1 MALKGLAI
9 APQPF
14 FSPRGT
20 PFSVYYR
27 SLVACELGA
36 EIDLLTYGE
45 GQDVVIPGVRIV
57 RIPRLRFLEPIKI
70 GPSVP
75 KLFLDVFV
83 IVWTLGLLLRHR
95 YDFVHAHEESIFFS
109 RFLKPIFGFKLIY
122 DMHSSLPEQLTNYG
136 FTTSRLLIRSFEW
149 LEDTCLK
156 ASDAVITIC
165 PELARHAEARMPDP
179 GRHLLIE
186 NSIFDPV
193 RLKDPSRPADAAAP
207 APPDLLDLPADRPI
221 VAYAGT
227 FEAYQGLDIL
237 IEGFA
242 RARGACPEA
251 FLLMVGGSPLQVERY
266 RTMALE
272 HGLEGHCLFT
282 GRIEQARAKAYQA
295 QASILTSPRSTGT
308 NTPLKI
314 YELLD
319 SGTPLVATRIL
330 SHTQVLEETTC
341 FMVDPTPASM
351 ADGLAAAL
359 TDEGRRAQVVG
370 NARALYRDRY
380 SRPIYE
386 AKMRRL
392 FEIVGLG
399 GRLAPAPDA
408 MAARGSDIVPASGS
422 RTATFR

>member
-1 MALKGLAI
+1 MTSKPLKGLAI

-20 PFSVYYR
+20 PLSVYYR
-27 SLVACELGA
+27 SLVTSEMGI

-57 RIPRLRFLEPIKI
+57 RIPRIRFLEPIKI
-70 GPSVP
+70 GPSAA

-83 IVWTLGLLLRHR
+83 ILWTLGLLIRNR

-109 RFLKPIFGFKLIY
+109 RFLKPVFGFKLIY
-122 DMHSSLPEQLTNYG
+122 DMHSSLPEQLTNYK
-136 FTTSRLLIRSFEW
+136 FTTSKLVIGAFEW
-149 LEDTCLK
+149 LENTCLR

-165 PELARHAEARMPDP
+165 PELAHHAEARMPDP
-179 GRHLLIE
+179 SRHLLIE

-193 RLKDPSRPADAAAP
+193 RLKDAPRAADAP
-207 APPDLLDLPADRPI
+207 MPELEEVPTDRPI
-221 VAYAGT
+221 VVYAGT

-242 RARGACPEA
+242 RARAACPEA
-251 FLLMVGGSPLQVERY
+251 FLLMVGGNSAQVERY
-266 RTMALE
+266 RALAHE
-272 HGLEGHCLFT
+272 HGLDGHCLFT
-282 GRIEQARAKAYQA
+282 GRVEQVRAKAYMA
-295 QASILTSPRSTGT
+295 RADILTSPRSTGS

-319 SGTPLVATRIL
+319 SGKPIVATRIL
-330 SHTQVLEETTC
+330 SHTQVLDERVC
-341 FMVDPTPASM
+341 FMVDPDPAAM
-351 ADGLAAAL
+351 AEGLSAAL
-359 TDEGRRAQVVG
+359 TDAPRREGVVAA
-370 NARALYRDRY
+370 ARALYRERY

-392 FEIVGLG
+392 FEIIGLG
-399 GRLAPAPDA
+399 AGLAPAQSPTA
-408 MAARGSDIVPASGS
+408 EPGPVPAAEPAPRAAMS
-422 RTATFR
+422 R